1 MAQKI
6 DFNAL
11 KARTLGSGND
21 EEAVTVDTRGL
32 ISKVLSRYSGKWY
45 VLHLTILREMI
56 QNAADASATR
66 VTVKFE
72 TLPSTTVPLP
82 SSTDP
87 STLIKHV
94 ISNHTLKRLLISNDG
109 YPFTEKD
116 WARLKR
122 IADGNPDETKIG
134 AFGVG
139 FYSVFDDCEEP
150 FVSSGGEAMAFYW
163 KGNALFTRRTKLG
176 DADFNLDTTFV
187 LDYRNNSSPVPALTQ
202 LSQFLA
208 SSLTFVGLESIE
220 LWLDEWSLLRLKK
233 KIAPSVNIDLPK
245 DIETKTDEGL
255 MRVLGVTREVAQ
267 VDATWMHAIEW
278 NPASVVSRLDA
289 YRDTTNSLRSF
300 FSKFTGSVSDTE
312 KHGKLAKTESSS
324 ETEDL
329 TTMCT
334 ATVFL
339 HINTASLQASISH
352 SLSSELE
359 RATRKPPPKQTTL
372 AILTPSYDAGMP
384 TAISNVLA
392 SVLPSG
398 SGRVFIGFPTHQ
410 TTGLN
415 AHISAPSVIPTV
427 ERESIDLNTRYISK
441 WNLAILRAAGIVC
454 RIAWSAEMASINAKI
469 LSSGERQSK
478 AKTRKP
484 DILGLIPEAIHT
496 ANQFAFRESTPSSQL
511 GRTIED
517 SFWMCNKSAS
527 IEVLSTCGVMP
538 THEVRIAPKELS
550 FMDGIPVLP
559 DDFVSKAGDFVKK
572 LTDFGLVTDITVS
585 DIKREL
591 ERSALTSAQLGEFL
605 KWLGRKANEGE
616 LDRPTVKSLLN
627 VAIAQ
632 DEPDSDVP
640 SRLIVMAGITT
651 YLNPAHIPA
660 DLPLPLSVMPF
671 KYTKALEKR
680 ELDALGWEE
689 LQIVP
694 WIQWLVDNAGSRNVL
709 PQQKDLTQAP
719 SFAGQILSVLSK
731 QWDSLNPNSKQ
742 IVTDLL
748 HSQTVIPTNGG
759 MKRPAEAYFS
769 SVRLFDD
776 LPVVPHLNGVKEK
789 FLVALGVRKTVELG
803 VIFGRLLSDTE
814 SVDKSGS
821 PRRKWSHV
829 DLIKYL
835 ASVKDDIPPSDIV
848 KLRDAKFCTPEPEPT
863 NSGQQTRYK
872 VSELFEPKESLR
884 KLGLPMI
891 LWPVKFQLNSTEGK
905 FLTMLGLRSYPS
917 ALELIEIMAKA
928 AAENN
933 NLVHTKAMSYFIAEH
948 HSNGYAK
955 FDSSKVTLA
964 FLPVEGPK
972 QLSSP
977 SSCFTDDGATLFGFD
992 ILKRD
997 LHPHAQK
1004 FSVREHPPVSECI
1017 SFLTKRP
1024 PVTTKE
1030 ARSLFSYMARRI
1042 GELGRIEGDRLGQ
1055 ARIVPILNK
1064 PVAETGAPVHHVEPR
1079 HCYLG
1084 QSEDYGEIFDF
1095 VDFGQEANLFLLA
1108 VGAQREPTKVEVA
1121 SILVRDGARI
1131 SSKFQSADKYLNLLR
1146 SLAENL
1152 PVLKRNRELFNE
1164 MKKAPFLLASKELPS
1179 QPKGTALKMWH
1190 TIFDEEED
1198 AFEEDGHGSREWQ
1211 LVAAKDA
1218 VIVDD
1223 FLSFTHFKEHI
1234 LAAPQEEFL
1243 ESLYAALGSPFLS
1256 NIVEEKA
1263 QWGAM
1268 ASDQRPAE
1276 KLLKLIKERIRLFL
1290 HDQASESIK
1299 HDIKWLEKYLSVQVV
1314 HSIFLKRSLKNRR
1327 AYHTQ
1332 KRNAIVTQQMNGW
1345 TLLICPNAYDLYEIS
1360 QALVHLVLVRPK
1372 LHSTLTLEMLLKTDL
1387 FELKARGYNVQRIL
1401 RRKAAEAKMA
1411 EDQRQKQLAEDR
1423 RHLKE
1428 KETEWL
1434 KSQQHHSDQQN
1445 AQALMPGVFPN
1456 SPSNNADQQQPILHE
1471 PVQFGPRNLF
1481 SNLTKR
1487 LGLDDGGKNHLGP
1500 PPPYSANGPQNQN
1513 TNDPTPVTS
1522 PHALQKNLL
1531 SAIQSSRPHG
1541 STGIYSRPVTNQVTE
1556 TKSYC
1561 DEQPSHDL
1569 AFAATLSSGMNV
1581 LIARSTSDQSAFLA
1595 ANSAGLNTFSS
1606 LLTECASVFALRVD
1620 SVSIFYDPFGKTI
1633 AFNRGGSI
1641 LCNYLYFS
1649 QLHQTKLLQNPA
1661 EGRADALVYW
1671 WVIMCH
1677 ELAHN
1682 LVEAHSSDHSY
1693 YTEGFVTQYFPKLV
1707 QKLSGTPS

>member
-1 MAQKI
+1 
-6 DFNAL
+6 
-11 KARTLGSGND
+11 
-21 EEAVTVDTRGL
+21 
-32 ISKVLSRYSGKWY
+32 
-45 VLHLTILREMI
+45 MI

-66 VTVKFE
+66 VTVRFE

-82 SSTDP
+82 NSTDP

-109 YPFTEKD
+109 HPFTEKD

-150 FVSSGGEAMAFYW
+150 FVSSGSEAMAFYW

-176 DADFNLDTTFV
+176 DVNFNPDTTFV

-208 SSLTFVGLESIE
+208 SSLTFVGLESID
-220 LWLDEWSLLRLKK
+220 LWLDEWNLLSLKK
-233 KIAPSVNIDLPK
+233 KTAPSVNVDLPK
-245 DIETKTDEGL
+245 DIETKTTEGL

-278 NPASVVSRLDA
+278 KPASAVSRLDT
-289 YRDTTNSLRSF
+289 YRDTTSSLRTF
-300 FSKFTGSVSDTE
+300 FSKFTGSASETSTE
-312 KHGKLAKTESSS
+312 KHAKPTGIETSS
-324 ETEDL
+324 ETEVL
-329 TTMCT
+329 TTIHT

-384 TAISNVLA
+384 AEMSNVLA
-392 SVLPSG
+392 SVLPSR

-427 ERESIDLNTRYISK
+427 ERENIDLNTRYISK
-441 WNLAILRAAGIVC
+441 WNLAILQAAGIVC
-454 RIAWSAEMASINAKI
+454 RIAWSAEMASINSKI
-469 LSSGERQSK
+469 LSNGA

-484 DILGLIPEAIHT
+484 EILGLIPEAIHM
-496 ANQFAFRESTPSSQL
+496 ANQFVFRESTPSSQL
-511 GRTIED
+511 GQTIED

-550 FMDGIPVLP
+550 FMDGVPVLP

-572 LTDFGLVTDITVS
+572 LTNFGLVTDITVS

-605 KWLGRKANEGE
+605 RWLGRKANEGE
-616 LDRPTVKSLLN
+616 LDHATIKSLLN

-632 DEPDSDVP
+632 EESDSDVP

-651 YLNPAHIPA
+651 YLNPARIPA

-671 KYTKALEKR
+671 RYTKALDKR

-694 WIQWLVDNAGSRNVL
+694 WIQWLVENTGSRNVL
-709 PQQKDLTQAP
+709 PQQKDLTQSS
-719 SFAGQILSVLSK
+719 SFAAQILSVLSK
-731 QWDSLNPNSKQ
+731 QWDSLNTNSKQ

-803 VIFGRLLSDTE
+803 VIFGRLLSDTD

-848 KLRDAKFCTPEPEPT
+848 RLRDAKFCTSESEYT
-863 NSGQQTRYK
+863 NSGQQRRYK
-872 VSELFEPKESLR
+872 ISELFEPKESLR

-891 LWPVKFQLNSTEGK
+891 QWPGRFQPNGTEGK

-933 NLVHTKAMSYFIAEH
+933 NLVHTKAMTYFIAEH

-964 FLPVEGPK
+964 YLPVEGPNR
-972 QLSSP
+972 LSAP
-977 SSCFTDDGATLFGFD
+977 SSCFTGDGATLFGFD

-997 LHPHAQK
+997 LHPYAQK
-1004 FSVREHPPVSECI
+1004 FGVREHPPVSECI
-1017 SFLTKRP
+1017 SFLIKKP
-1024 PVTTKE
+1024 PVTSKE
-1030 ARSLFSYMARRI
+1030 ARNLFSYMARRI
-1042 GELGRIEGDRLGQ
+1042 GELGRVEKDRLGQ
-1055 ARIVPILNK
+1055 ATIVPVLNK
-1064 PVAETGAPVHHVEPR
+1064 PVVEMGTSVHHVEPK

-1084 QSEDYGEIFDF
+1084 ESEEYGEIFDF

-1108 VGAQREPTKVEVA
+1108 VGAQREPTKIEVA
-1121 SILVRDGARI
+1121 SILVREGARI
-1131 SSKFQSADKYLNLLR
+1131 SSKFQSPDRYLNLLR

-1164 MKKAPFLLASKELPS
+1164 MRKAPFLIASKELPS
-1179 QPKGTALKMWH
+1179 QPKKTALKVWR
-1190 TIFDEEED
+1190 TVFDEEED
-1198 AFEEDGHGSREWQ
+1198 MFEDEGHGTKEWQ

-1223 FLSFTHFKEHI
+1223 FLSFTLFKEHI

-1243 ESLYAALGSPFLS
+1243 ENLYAALGSPFLS

-1263 QWGAM
+1263 QWGAV
-1268 ASDQRPAE
+1268 ATDQRPAE

-1290 HDQASESIK
+1290 HDQAAESIK

-1314 HSIFLKRSLKNRR
+1314 HSISLKRSLKNRQ
-1327 AYHTQ
+1327 AHHTQ

-1345 TLLICPNAYDLYEIS
+1345 TLLISPNLYDLYEIS
-1360 QALVHLVLVRPK
+1360 QALVHLVLARPK

-1387 FELKARGYNVQRIL
+1387 FELKARGYNVDRIL

-1411 EDQRQKQLAEDR
+1411 EDQRQKQFEEDR
-1423 RHLKE
+1423 RRLQE
-1428 KETEWL
+1428 RETEWL
-1434 KSQQHHSDQQN
+1434 KSQQQQSEQQN
-1445 AQALMPGVFPN
+1445 AQELMPGVFPD
-1456 SPSNNADQQQPILHE
+1456 SPSNKANEQQPE
-1471 PVQFGPRNLF
+1471 EQEANQFRPRNLF

-1487 LGLDDGGKNHLGP
+1487 LGLDDGGKNHSRVHSLLHAQTSSNDFNDVEKDLEP
-1500 PPPYSANGPQNQN
+1500 PPPYSANGQKPN
-1513 TNDPTPVTS
+1513 TNEPTVVTS

-1541 STGIYSRPVTNQVTE
+1541 STGIYSRPATNQVSE
-1556 TKSYC
+1556 TKFYC

-1581 LIARSTSDQSAFLA
+1581 LVARSASDQSAFMA
-1595 ANSAGLNTFSS
+1595 ANSVGLNTFSF

-1620 SVSIFYDPFGKTI
+1620 SVSIFYDPLGKTI

-1649 QLHQTKLLQNPA
+1649 QLHQTKLLQNPV

-1682 LVEAHSSDHSY
+1682 LVETHSSDHSY
-1693 YTEGFVTQYFPKLV
+1693 YT
-1707 QKLSGTPS
+1707 